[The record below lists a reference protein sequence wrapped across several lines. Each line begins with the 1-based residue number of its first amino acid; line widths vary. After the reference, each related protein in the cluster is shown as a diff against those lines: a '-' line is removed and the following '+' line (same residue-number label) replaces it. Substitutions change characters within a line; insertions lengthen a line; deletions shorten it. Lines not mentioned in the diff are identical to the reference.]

1 VIRQR
6 TAVLVTAVLVVAESR
21 VARMGSR
28 IKVLAVV
35 GTLALAGCQ
44 QDVYSNLSEIE
55 ANQMLAVLTAN
66 GISVDKVSRGSKDG
80 FTIAVDHR
88 DMLRAI
94 ALLSDAGYPKSSH
107 VPLSK
112 MFEKTGIMSSPFEER
127 VRYINALGSEV
138 AQTLSQIDGVIAA
151 RVHIVLPDAPSL
163 GQPVKPSSAAVFIKH
178 QPGVDLDF
186 FQPQIRRLVSSAI
199 EGLEY
204 SAVTVVLV
212 DATPTKVNTM
222 APGESPRMLEILPGL
237 NITEASQKR
246 FWEIVIGL
254 GVSFTLLVAFGI
266 ASFLGLWHRGRPSK
280 RSSAE
285 PNSTMMVEPS

>member
-1 VIRQR
+1 MAGPRSSVVM
-6 TAVLVTAVLVVAESR
+6 TDAVT
-21 VARMGSR
+21 RMGAR
-28 IKVLAVV
+28 IKMLAVV
-35 GTLALAGCQ
+35 AALALAGCQ

-55 ANQMLAVLTAN
+55 ANQMLAILTAN
-66 GISVDKVSRGSKDG
+66 GVLVDKISKGSKDG
-80 FTIAVDHR
+80 FTLAVDRR

-94 ALLSDAGYPKSSH
+94 ALLRDGGYPKSTH

-112 MFEKTGIMSSPFEER
+112 TFEKTGIMSSPFEER
-127 VRYINALGSEV
+127 VRYINALGEEV

-212 DATPTKVNTM
+212 DAAPTKVS
-222 APGESPRMLEILPGL
+222 AVQGEPPRMVEILPGL
-237 NITEASQKR
+237 NITETSQQR
-246 FWEIVIGL
+246 FWEIAIGL
-254 GVSFTLLVAFGI
+254 GAIITLLVAFGV
-266 ASFLGLWHRGRPSK
+266 AAFLGPWRRGRPRK
-280 RSSAE
+280 RPAAE
-285 PNSTMMVEPS
+285 PGSAMMVEPS